1 MDTPERSVSH
11 IKTIPQNQMEEPI
24 KPFSPEG
31 TIHELD
37 SQTTIRDPEMSETEQ
52 EQEKKQKEGEQAQ
65 AESQLTYDPNNPEPH
80 DRRRQF
86 AVSLGAQEKK
96 RGDTDERRQI

>member
-1 MDTPERSVSH
+1 MSAKN
-11 IKTIPQNQMEEPI
+11 IKTIPQIPIYEHI

-31 TIHELD
+31 MTHE
-37 SQTTIRDPEMSETEQ
+37 SSSRTTTRGPEMSEVEQ
-52 EQEKKQKEGEQAQ
+52 EQQKKKKNGEQAQ

-96 RGDTDERRQI
+96 K